1 MKLLFMGN
9 PAFSA
14 KILEELTESG
24 LFDSVLVV
32 TSPDSMKGRG
42 YKTSFSEVKKY
53 AVSKELPVFQ
63 PINLKSENFKD
74 TLEEIDPDVI
84 VVASFGMLLPS
95 YVIEYPKFGC
105 INVHA
110 SLLPEYRGAAPINR
124 VIMDGRSETGVTIMK
139 MDNGLDTGDMI
150 SKVTVEILPEDNYS
164 TLHDK
169 LADAGSKLLIDTLP
183 SIFNGNA
190 VYEKQAHE
198 LHTYARKISEEDRI
212 IDWTESA
219 YTINCKI
226 RGLANDPCALAKTE
240 SGAEFK
246 IYTAEA
252 ESSDPFD
259 TECGKVIYAKKI
271 IRIACGNNTVL
282 NIKELQPAGGKRMS
296 AADAINGRKITID
309 TKFV

>member
-14 KILEELTESG
+14 KILDKLTTSG
-24 LFDSVLVV
+24 LFDSIIVV

-53 AVSKELPVFQ
+53 AVANELPVFQ
-63 PINLKSENFKD
+63 PVNLKAENFKD
-74 TLEEIDPDVI
+74 TLEETAPDVI

-95 YVIEYPKFGC
+95 YVIDYPKYGC

-124 VIMDGRSETGVTIMK
+124 VIMDGRSETGVTIMR

-150 SKVTVEILPEDNYS
+150 SKVIVEILPGDNYS

-169 LADAGSKLLIDTLP
+169 VADAGAQLLVDTLP
-183 SIFNGNA
+183 DIFGGSA
-190 VYEKQAHE
+190 VYEKQNHN
-198 LHTYARKISEEDRI
+198 LHTYARKISEADRV

-226 RGLANDPCALAKTE
+226 RGLANEPCALAKTE
-240 SGAEFK
+240 GGSEFK
-246 IYTAEA
+246 IYSAEPGELEA
-252 ESSDPFD
+252 PDS
-259 TECGKVIYAKKI
+259 ECGKVIQAKKI
-271 IRIACGNNTVL
+271 IRIVCGDNTVL
-282 NIKELQPAGGKRMS
+282 TVKELQPAGGKRMLAS
-296 AADAINGRKITID
+296 DAINGRKITLD
-309 TKFV
+309 TKFI